1 MKRCTHCGKEFSDNI
16 TVCPND
22 GYPVI
27 DPAHPPSSL
36 PKPVLLKS
44 APQKSADA
52 PKPANLPPST
62 DAPKK
67 TADAHVPQK
76 SAAGRYLKFEDVPW
90 YRREPGALAM
100 VGVLLCGVVTIALCV
115 ICLTGDIYKNKYD
128 RKGNLQVWGVQN
140 KIAAVVI
147 LVIQGFILWLYHWS
161 QQNQ

>member
-1 MKRCTHCGKEFSDNI
+1 MRRCTHCGKEFSDKI

-27 DPAHPPSSL
+27 DPANPPSSL

-44 APQKSADA
+44 APQKTVDAPKPADAPQSADA
-52 PKPANLPPST
+52 PKKPVAA
-62 DAPKK
+62 DPKK
-67 TADAHVPQK
+67 SAD
-76 SAAGRYLKFEDVPW
+76 GRYLKFEDVPW
-90 YRREPGALAM
+90 YRREPGPLAM
-100 VGVLLCGVVTIALCV
+100 VGVLLCGVVTIALCI

-147 LVIQGFILWLYHWS
+147 LLIQGFILWLYYWQS
-161 QQNQ
+161 NQ